1 MTSLKVFLDHASQP
15 SRAVLVFCKINK
27 IPFELVETRI
37 TKMEVLFVLLSID
50 PPNML
55 KLILLKKSQ
64 LFSMAILVCLKV
76 QPL

>member
-37 TKMEVLFVLLSID
+37 AKMEVSFVLNSID
-50 PPNML
+50 PHNL
-55 KLILLKKSQ
+55 QKSILPKKFQ
-64 LFSMAILVCLKV
+64 PFSMVILVCLKA
-76 QPL
+76 QLS

>member
-37 TKMEVLFVLLSID
+37 AKMEVDWILFRIELQSMLRSI
-50 PPNML
+50 L
-55 KLILLKKSQ
+55 QKKYQ
-64 LFSMAILVCLKV
+64 LFFMEILVCSKAQL
-76 QPL
+76 L